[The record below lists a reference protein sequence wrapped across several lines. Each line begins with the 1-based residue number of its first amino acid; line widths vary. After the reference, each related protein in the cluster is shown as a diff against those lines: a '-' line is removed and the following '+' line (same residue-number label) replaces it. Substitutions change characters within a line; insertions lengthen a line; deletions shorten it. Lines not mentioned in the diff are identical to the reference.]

1 MHMALFVRQDENRT
15 ELQKRVASELQD
27 RARKKAEE
35 AELPDGVDDS
45 AYIKG
50 TEQSNGLLWLWLT
63 VAGLA
68 VVAIII
74 LIVKAGA

>member
-1 MHMALFVRQDENRT
+1 MALFVRQDENRT

>member
-15 ELQKRVASELQD
+15 ELQKRVATELQD

-50 TEQSNGLLWLWLT
+50 TEQSNGLLWLWLV

-68 VVAIII
+68 VAAIIFLVI
-74 LIVKAGA
+74 KAGA